1 MNRSRLQPTIALALL
16 LIFTT
21 VAPAHARRGLNIP
34 LQVRITAYVNEKVE
48 GIKPDFE
55 WVVSHDKTD
64 YRLYILNLVVM
75 DGRATAL
82 DIDNAVSRFKP
93 NFRVAGQT
101 GEIQKMTNAP
111 PRQQIVITAFLNFAG
126 GARIM
131 MINQVETAVAPT
143 AAPTP

>member
-1 MNRSRLQPTIALALL
+1 MSRSSLPAIACVIALLCA
-16 LIFTT
+16 TA
-21 VAPAHARRGLNIP
+21 VPSHARRGINIP
-34 LQVRITAYVNEKVE
+34 IQVRITAYVNEKIE

-55 WVVSHDKTD
+55 WVVSHDSTN

-93 NFRVAGQT
+93 NFRIAG
-101 GEIQKMTNAP
+101 ESSAIDKLVNAP
-111 PRQQIVITAFLNFAG
+111 PRQQSVITAYLQFAG

-131 MINQVETAVAPT
+131 MVSQVEAAVAPT